1 MKADLEVLL
10 HFLKQYNG
18 VTVVKD
24 NVWPSNLKLELFAD
38 SAGSLNAVAE
48 VQKPSSRSRPV
59 ANQNSNTDLEHLSQV
74 ADNIVNQG
82 LENVVS
88 GNGGVYRW
96 VTLGPPPPHLIEGR
110 PTPANRWAQITG
122 ALVIQVFS
130 PVTPHATNMSDSLYT
145 KAHTLEKNLN
155 EWIKCK
161 DEAVKELKELAVNLD
176 DHFQK
181 ICKVK
186 IAGSTTSLGG
196 GILAVVGFGLSFVT
210 FGASLG
216 LTITGSVIAGA
227 GGITVGGSMI
237 TDAVLSK
244 QRRESAKAILDKY
257 NDLVEIIKE
266 ECIEIGEMLKEK
278 DEKMEQFPD
287 WVDFWSKLT
296 FGACTTTKSV
306 TWDIL
311 AKTILASLRITAS
324 YADDALAVGARAG
337 ASAFRTIGSTAGQG
351 LHIAGGVVGILVM
364 PLDIYTLVDS
374 AIDIHKNNPHKVSNK
389 IREWADHIDKPCP
402 TKWDIEVM
410 MDKTFEQQLCF
421 QIM

>member
-1 MKADLEVLL
+1 
-10 HFLKQYNG
+10 
-18 VTVVKD
+18 
-24 NVWPSNLKLELFAD
+24 
-38 SAGSLNAVAE
+38 
-48 VQKPSSRSRPV
+48 
-59 ANQNSNTDLEHLSQV
+59 
-74 ADNIVNQG
+74 
-82 LENVVS
+82 
-88 GNGGVYRW
+88 
-96 VTLGPPPPHLIEGR
+96 
-110 PTPANRWAQITG
+110 
-122 ALVIQVFS
+122 
-130 PVTPHATNMSDSLYT
+130 MSDSLCT
-145 KAHTLEKNLN
+145 KAHKLEKNLN

-181 ICKVK
+181 ICKAK

-216 LTITGSVIAGA
+216 LTIAGSIIAGA

-237 TDAVLSK
+237 TDAMLSK
-244 QRRESAKAILDKY
+244 QRRESAQAILDKY
-257 NDLVEIIKE
+257 NELVEIIKE

-278 DEKMEQFPD
+278 DGNMEQYPH
-287 WVDFWSKLT
+287 WMDFWSKLA
-296 FGACTTTKSV
+296 FGAGTTTKCI

-374 AIDIHKNNPHKVSNK
+374 AIDIHKNNPHKVSSK
-389 IREWADHIDKPCP
+389 IREWADHIDKSCP

-410 MDKTFEQQLCF
+410 MDQTFQQQLCF